1 MTWPEPDRWEDAEPA
16 IQRFWNANQATL
28 YRRWE
33 EVRDYY
39 RFGWEWARSRTYTG
53 LTFEQA
59 EPDLRRM
66 WEQLKPEGQPPLG
79 GDQGPGKGRL
89 EEGPRRLL
97 GARLAK
103 NHVVA
108 AEA

>member
-28 YRRWE
+28 DRRWE

-66 WEQLKPEGQPPLG
+66 WEQLKPEGQPPW
-79 GDQGPGKGRL
+79 
-89 EEGPRRLL
+89 EEIRD
-97 GARLAK
+97 LAK
-103 NHVVA
+103 AGWKRGRDDSWGHDWRRTTW
-108 AEA
+108 